1 MKRTKS
7 LLLAITSVICAVAVH
22 SALHAAQRPRYGG
35 TLRVEMRER
44 VNSMDPRGFDPASPG
59 APAMER
65 LLGLVFDGLVR
76 IDDRGQ
82 AQPSLASSWQHDA
95 NFTHWQFQIRTDVKF
110 HDDARLTA
118 ETAASAL
125 QGQDWPATASGGAVT
140 FTFAS
145 PRPNLAVELAS
156 GRSFV
161 FHAAQET
168 VFGTGAFRIAEW
180 KPSQRLVLIAS
191 EEYWAGRPFV
201 DRAEIALG
209 VAPQQQIIDLEL
221 GHTDIIEVLPT
232 LTRRAAQSNSA
243 RIWNS
248 SPVDLFAIKFTPD
261 RLAAQDPRLGQALS
275 LAIDRAAIVNVILQR
290 QGEPAAS
297 LLPQWLSGYA
307 FLFPTAPNPG
317 QARQLR
323 AQLPGIHSLSLVY
336 DGGDPMAAT
345 VAERFA
351 VNARDLEI
359 TVTVSAASAGAASA
373 NTDLRL
379 VRLHIDAPDSK
390 QALGALLERLG
401 NAQAGAQSQVLD
413 TPEQRYTAE
422 RAALDGGSVIPI
434 AFVPEIF
441 ALGPNVR
448 DWMAPRWGGWRL
460 EDVWLDLTPKAETAS
475 GGNNRP

>member
-1 MKRTKS
+1 MFRVQTKPLS
-7 LLLAITSVICAVAVH
+7 IIVTICLLTCAA
-22 SALHAAQRPRYGG
+22 SASQRPRYGG

-44 VNSMDPRGFDPASPG
+44 VNSMDPRGFDPADPG
-59 APAMER
+59 APAIER
-65 LLGLVFDGLVR
+65 LLGLVFDRLVR

-82 AQPSLASSWQHDA
+82 PQPSLAASWQHDA
-95 NFTHWQFQIRTDVKF
+95 NFTHWQFQIRPDVKF
-110 HDDARLTA
+110 HDDTKLTA
-118 ETAASAL
+118 ESAAAAL
-125 QGQDWPATASGGAVT
+125 QAQDLPATASGGAVT

-221 GHTDIIEVLPT
+221 GHADVIEVLPT
-232 LTRRAAQSNSA
+232 LARRAAQSNS
-243 RIWNS
+243 RVWNS
-248 SPVDLFAIKFTPD
+248 SPVDLYVVSFTPD
-261 RLAAQDPRLGQALS
+261 RLAAQDPRLAQALS

-307 FLFPTAPNPG
+307 FLFPTAPNLE

-323 AQLPGIHSLSLVY
+323 AQLPGIRSLSLVY
-336 DGGDPMAAT
+336 DGGDPVAAT

-351 VNARDLEI
+351 VNARDLGI
-359 TVTVSAASAGAASA
+359 TVTVSAANAGAASA
-373 NTDLRL
+373 NADMRL
-379 VRLHIDAPDSK
+379 MRWHIDAPDSK
-390 QALGALLERLG
+390 QALGALLARIG

-422 RAALDGGSVIPI
+422 RAALNGGSVIPI